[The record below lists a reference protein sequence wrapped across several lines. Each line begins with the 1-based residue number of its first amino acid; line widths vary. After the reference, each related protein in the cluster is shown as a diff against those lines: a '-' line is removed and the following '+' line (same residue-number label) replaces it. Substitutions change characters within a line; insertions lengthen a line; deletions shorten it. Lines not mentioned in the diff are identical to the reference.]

1 MQPNVPVPSISI
13 SASSATSGS
22 SAPLWSAARAVAASW
37 RAMSSERLR
46 TSGLAGYLAIW
57 LLRPIFEL
65 SIAALIYGGTRP
77 ALLRYVVVALAA
89 NAFVF
94 NTVFYAGEVL
104 DRQRINGT
112 LPCLFLAPCA
122 RYSWLSG
129 FMLAGVAETALIAAV
144 ALLFGHLVLGVS
156 FAPDWPALALSAT
169 LFLAALWGLGMVFS
183 AIGLLIKRSNQLSNL
198 IFPFVMLLGG
208 VYYPVALLPEPLRL
222 AARALPLG
230 YGMQALA
237 NAALS
242 HAGIQNLAPDL
253 APLAGF
259 ALALPL
265 VGILSF
271 SQLERLAR
279 ERGELDLY

>member
-1 MQPNVPVPSISI
+1 MQPGVPVPSISI
-13 SASSATSGS
+13 SATSGVS
-22 SAPLWSAARAVAASW
+22 SPLWSAARAVAASW
-37 RAMSSERLR
+37 RAMSAERLR
-46 TSGLAGYLAIW
+46 TSGLAGYLVIW

-65 SIAALIYGGTRP
+65 GITALIYGGTRP

-94 NTVFYAGEVL
+94 NTIFYAGEIL

-129 FMLAGVAETALIAAV
+129 FMLAGVAETALIATV
-144 ALLFGHLVLGVS
+144 ALLFGHLALGVS
-156 FAPDWPALALSAT
+156 FAPDWPALVLSAT

-183 AIGLLIKRSNQLSNL
+183 AIGLLIKRSNQMSNL
-198 IFPFVMLLGG
+198 IFPFTMLLGG

-222 AARALPLG
+222 AARTLPLG

-237 NAALS
+237 SATLS
-242 HAGIQNLAPDL
+242 HAGIRDLAPDL
-253 APLAGF
+253 VPLACF

-265 VGILSF
+265 IGILSF
-271 SQLERLAR
+271 RRLERLAR
-279 ERGELDLY
+279 EGGELELY